1 MLSLC
6 STVPPHTDRT
16 HCGRQKPSI
25 WITELRNRGTNPY
38 YTNSLDDLK
47 QSLKLDPKY
56 IKACMIGCAWRER
69 FLACITKLSLLCW
82 WALPHINNQRSSPVA
97 VIQQHTAAYHLWS
110 FQSPSSPNQVTRS
123 WRKSMHWGSVQ
134 FWAAGS
140 VQAWAR
146 LGQLHTMASEAHRR
160 PLWTFSI
167 FASQEVQT
175 RIRTGTKLVFTF
187 NAHALLI
194 HLLGILGATQNDL
207 MGRLSGVFCF
217 CFFIATMAEIPSP
230 SSPKLWQRMTTGWR
244 WTHSAEGLVL
254 ASSQRHGYRTPFL
267 TWLWLSAAILAMLH
281 RLISMINTFR
291 GPPLQQFKD
300 DFSII

>member
-25 WITELRNRGTNPY
+25 RITELRNRGTNPY

-160 PLWTFSI
+160 PLWTLDFLYFRFARSSNQNQNRDEVGIYFQCSCIAYPSLGYLGCYSKRLDGKIVRSFLFLFFHCHYGRDSIAQFSEAVAAYDNGLALDPQRRGPSAG
-167 FASQEVQT
+167 FEPKT
-175 RIRTGTKLVFTF
+175 RIQNPLFDMTLTF
-187 NAHALLI
+187 CCNSCH
-194 HLLGILGATQNDL
+194 
-207 MGRLSGVFCF
+207 V
-217 CFFIATMAEIPSP
+217 
-230 SSPKLWQRMTTGWR
+230 
-244 WTHSAEGLVL
+244 
-254 ASSQRHGYRTPFL
+254 AS
-267 TWLWLSAAILAMLH
+267 
-281 RLISMINTFR
+281 INI
-291 GPPLQQFKD
+291 D
-300 DFSII
+300 D

>member
-160 PLWTFSI
+160 PLWTLDFLYFRFARSSNQNQNRDEVGIYFQCSCIAYPSLGYLGCYSKRLDGKIVRSFLFLFFHCHYGRDSIAQFSEAVAAYDNGLALDPQRRGPSAG
-167 FASQEVQT
+167 FEPKT
-175 RIRTGTKLVFTF
+175 RIQNPLFDMTLTF
-187 NAHALLI
+187 CCNSCH
-194 HLLGILGATQNDL
+194 
-207 MGRLSGVFCF
+207 V
-217 CFFIATMAEIPSP
+217 
-230 SSPKLWQRMTTGWR
+230 
-244 WTHSAEGLVL
+244 
-254 ASSQRHGYRTPFL
+254 AS
-267 TWLWLSAAILAMLH
+267 
-281 RLISMINTFR
+281 INI
-291 GPPLQQFKD
+291 D
-300 DFSII
+300 D